1 MAERRMFAKT
11 IIDSDAFLD
20 MPLTT
25 QALYFHLGMR
35 ADDDGFINKAKNT
48 QRMIGADEDDLQRLI
63 DNGFVIPFDSGV
75 IVIKHWKLHNY
86 IQNDRYKPT
95 VYTEERKLLGVKE
108 NKAYTLDND
117 CIQDVSKTDTQDRL
131 GKDSL
136 DKDSIG
142 QDRAQDFPKM
152 YGENHNIPLTDYE
165 FEELCN
171 KYPKDILFNALN
183 KMSDYIINANKEYS
197 NYFDR
202 LCKWIDQDISE
213 SKAKDCKKIIA
224 DIEKQVSIN

>member
-35 ADDDGFINKAKNT
+35 ADDDGFINKAKNI
-48 QRMIGADEDDLQRLI
+48 QRMIGAVEDDLQRLI

-95 VYTEERKLLGVKE
+95 VYTEEKKLLGVKE
-108 NKAYTLDND
+108 NKVYTLDND
-117 CIQDVSKTDTQDRL
+117 CIQDVSKMDTQDRV
-131 GKDSL
+131 GKESIG
-136 DKDSIG
+136 KESIG
-142 QDRAQDFPKM
+142 QNRAQTFPKM
-152 YGENHNIPLTDYE
+152 YGKNSNIPLMDYE
-165 FEELCN
+165 FENLCD
-171 KYPKDILFNALN
+171 KYDKDVLFVALN
-183 KMSDYIINANKEYS
+183 KMSDYIIDANKEYS
-197 NYFDR
+197 DYYER
-202 LCKWIDQDISE
+202 LCKWIEEDLSE
-213 SKAKDCKKIIA
+213 SRAKDCKKIIA
-224 DIEKQVSIN
+224 GLEKQALIN